1 MDKWNNTKEKQRL
14 VFYTIAG
21 GYLLYQ
27 GITLIDSLL
36 KKGSTFSGNFLL
48 YIFSVIFILCGSVLL
63 FYVLKGYKKHL
74 DEMKNT
80 QHTDSLDEPEY
91 QDAQEYKAEPEYKN
105 GSEDKEEMKESLEE
119 NEKHLKE
126 EGKEND

>member
-80 QHTDSLDEPEY
+80 QHTDSVGES
-91 QDAQEYKAEPEYKN
+91 EYKD
-105 GSEDKEEMKESLEE
+105 GSVEEDEMKESLEE